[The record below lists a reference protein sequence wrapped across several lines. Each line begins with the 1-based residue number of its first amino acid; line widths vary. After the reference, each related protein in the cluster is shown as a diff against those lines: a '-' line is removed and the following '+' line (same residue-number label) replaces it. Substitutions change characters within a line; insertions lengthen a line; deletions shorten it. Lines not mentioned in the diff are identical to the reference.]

1 MNRFARWFLGIL
13 GVFAIAIVLF
23 IVLFQWDWLRG
34 PLESRLSAITG
45 KRVHIDGPI
54 TGTKS
59 WVPHIEFQTV
69 RIEEPDFAAAP
80 KVATIDKIAVEL
92 DLKQLLR
99 GKLDFPLIAVSHPV
113 LDLLRNSD
121 GKANW
126 DIVQE
131 ASGPSS
137 RNDMPIIGL
146 LKIDDGKVTYRDVN
160 RHITLDGT
168 IKSVSARGGSGE
180 GSFTLDGSGTYRN
193 APFTIK
199 LKGGSLNDLRETTKP
214 YDLDATAAVGKTK
227 VSVVGT
233 VTDPFKLT
241 DMNLKMT
248 ADGDNAQDLY
258 PIFGVPAPPTPPYHL
273 TGTLDRD
280 GKAWLFKNFSGTVGK
295 SDLEG
300 SLRLETEGRK
310 RVFVGGDLQSKN
322 LNFAD
327 LGLLVGAPGATTG
340 DHPVSDIQKE
350 MAKKQEASGR
360 VLPDTPLNLDEVR
373 NVDADITFKGVHI
386 DAQSLPL
393 DNLDLHLK
401 LDDALLMLTPLKVG
415 VANGQINA
423 NIVIDARSDTVATD
437 YDIRFAKFQIGEFFK
452 SAGFPEGGSG
462 NLNGRVR
469 LHGAGNSVR
478 ASLATANGQASA
490 VVDNGQISDLAANI
504 LGLDVARSLGVLIT
518 GDKKVPL
525 HCLVA
530 DFEVK
535 DGLMTPRT
543 FVLDTDAAVTTGKGT
558 ISLKDEHLDL
568 RLHGDPKSATP
579 IALGGPILIGGTFK
593 KPDVGLGAEAYARG
607 GAAVALG
614 VLLTPLASV
623 LGFIDTGDTP
633 GTDCSKLVQQANT
646 NSSAVPAG
654 TKHITAGGA
663 TKKTGARGD

>member
-1 MNRFARWFLGIL
+1 MNRVARWLLGLL
-13 GVFAIAIVLF
+13 GVFAIAVVLVVVF
-23 IVLFQWDWLRG
+23 FQWDWLRG

-45 KRVHIDGPI
+45 KRVHVDGPI

-80 KVATIDKIAVEL
+80 KVATIDKIAIEI
-92 DLKQLLR
+92 DLMQLLHGR
-99 GKLDFPLIAVSHPV
+99 LDFPLIAVSHPV
-113 LDLLRNSD
+113 LDLMRNPD

-126 DIVQE
+126 DIAQDS
-131 ASGPSS
+131 SGPSS
-137 RNDMPIIGL
+137 RNDMPVIGL
-146 LKIDDGKVTYRDVN
+146 LKIDDGKVTYRDVK
-160 RHITLDGT
+160 RHTTLDGT
-168 IKSVSARGGSGE
+168 IKSISAKGGSGE
-180 GSFTLDGSGTYRN
+180 GSFTLDGNGTYRN

-227 VSVVGT
+227 VTVKGT

-258 PIFGVPAPPTPPYHL
+258 PIFGIPAPPTPPYHL
-273 TGTLDRD
+273 VGTLDRD
-280 GKAWLFKNFSGTVGK
+280 GKAWLFKNFTGTVGK

-310 RVFVGGDLQSKN
+310 RIFVSGDLQSKN

-340 DHPVSDIQKE
+340 DHPVSETQKE
-350 MAKKQEASGR
+350 MASKQEASGR
-360 VLPDTPLNLDEVR
+360 VLPDTPLDFDEVR
-373 NVDADITFKGVHI
+373 NVDADVTFKGVHI

-393 DNLDLHLK
+393 DNLELHLK

-415 VANGQINA
+415 VAGGQINS
-423 NIVIDARSDTVATD
+423 NIVIDARTDTVATD
-437 YDIRFAKFQIGEFFK
+437 YDIRFSKFQIAQFFK

-462 NLNGRVR
+462 NLDGRIR
-469 LHGAGNSVR
+469 LHGTGNSVR

-504 LGLDVARSLGVLIT
+504 LGLDVARALGVLIS
-518 GDKKVPL
+518 GDQKVPL

-530 DFEVK
+530 DFDVK
-535 DGLMTPRT
+535 DGQMTPRT

-558 ISLKDEHLDL
+558 ISLKDERLDL
-568 RLHGDPKSATP
+568 SLHGDPKSATP

-614 VLLTPLASV
+614 VLLTPLAAV
-623 LGFIDTGDTP
+623 LGFIDTGDAP
-633 GTDCSKLVQQANT
+633 GTDCGKLVQQANA
-646 NSSAVPAG
+646 NSSAVPTG
-654 TKHITAGGA
+654 TKHISAGGA
-663 TKKTGARGD
+663 TKKTEARDR